1 MTANEHRL
9 ALGLGAVVVLG
20 GAFIGLTKLK
30 AWKGTVDTRSIEMET
45 RRLEADGL
53 MAQKD
58 FWNQRF
64 TWLTE
69 KQPVFTR
76 RGEIDTRFLEQL
88 EASAA
93 TFGVKLPQIQP
104 IEPSE
109 RAGLVS
115 STFTIEARADWE
127 SMNKWLHD
135 LQKPDAYISIP
146 SLTMIPNTEDT
157 SMVIVNMNIQKWF
170 RMPPL

>member
-1 MTANEHRL
+1 MTASEQRL

-30 AWKGTVDTRSIEMET
+30 AWKERVDARSIEMET
-45 RRLEADGL
+45 RRMEADEL

-64 TWLTE
+64 TWFTDN
-69 KQPVFTR
+69 QPLFTR
-76 RGEIDTRFLEQL
+76 RGEVDGRFLEYL
-88 EASAA
+88 EALAGA
-93 TFGVKLPQIQP
+93 HGVKLPQIQP

-115 STFTIEARADWE
+115 STFTLEARADWE

-135 LQKPDAYISIP
+135 LQKPNAYISIP
-146 SLTMIPNTEDT
+146 TLTMTPNDEDT
-157 SMVIVNMNIQKWF
+157 TQVIVNMNVQKWF
-170 RMPPL
+170 RLPPL

>member
-1 MTANEHRL
+1 MTASEQRL

-20 GAFIGLTKLK
+20 GAFIGLTKLRV
-30 AWKGTVDTRSIEMET
+30 WKQTVDMRSIEMET
-45 RRLEADGL
+45 RRIEADDL

-64 TWLTE
+64 TWLTD
-69 KQPVFTR
+69 KQPIFTR
-76 RGEIDTRFLEQL
+76 RGDVDRGFLEQL
-88 EASAA
+88 EASA
-93 TFGVKLPQIQP
+93 TSHGVTLPQIQP

-146 SLTMIPNTEDT
+146 SLTMIPNEEDT
-157 SMVIVNMNIQKWF
+157 SLVIVTMNIQKWF
-170 RMPPL
+170 RLPPS